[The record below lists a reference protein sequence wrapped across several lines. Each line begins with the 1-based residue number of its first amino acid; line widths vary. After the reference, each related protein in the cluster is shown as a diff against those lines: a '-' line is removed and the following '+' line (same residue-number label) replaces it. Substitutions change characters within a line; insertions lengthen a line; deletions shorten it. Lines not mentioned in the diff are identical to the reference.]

1 MPVPSLPQTRASG
14 CLAEPA
20 AMIRLALAT
29 ALVLS
34 LTGTALSDELT
45 VERLFDSPA
54 LEGETIK
61 GLKMAP
67 NGSRVTFL
75 RGKAS
80 DYERLDLWEYNI
92 KDGTTRLLFD
102 SDQLH
107 TGDEGLS
114 EEEEARRERLR
125 LSGSGIISYE
135 WSKDG
140 KKLAFPLAGDVY
152 TWDVGSKAGAVKVV
166 DTPQFETDVQ
176 FSPLGNYLSFIR
188 DQNLVVLDLRTGKE
202 TMLSKDGGG
211 TIKYGMAEFV
221 AQEEMK
227 RMTGYWWSDDESKV
241 ALIRVDES
249 PVAEAPRTE
258 IYAEEVKTVMQR
270 YPFAGT
276 PNVEV
281 QLGIVSLED
290 GVTKWVDLG
299 KDSDIYLPRVK
310 WTADSNLLSYQWQS
324 RDQKTLELRT
334 VSWPDLK
341 QKTLLRETSKTWLNL
356 HEDLR
361 FLKDKK
367 RFLWASERDGFR
379 HLYLHDMN
387 GKLLSQLTQ
396 GPWIVDKVEHFDEAT
411 GEVWFTGRQDTPLER
426 HLYAVK
432 PGEKVRR
439 VSRDAAHH
447 EVNFSEDGSHYVD
460 LLSTVTSP
468 PGVSLHGVDGTRL
481 TWLLENKVEEGH
493 PLAPYV
499 KDWIQPEFGEI
510 KAEDGTALHYRLY
523 KPEGFDDGGKHPVI
537 VYLYG
542 GPGAQRVTNSW
553 GSDTTFCQYM
563 AQQGYGV
570 FTLDNRGSTARGK
583 AFEDPIYHAM
593 GEVEVRDQVQG
604 VKFLRGLDWVDPDR
618 VGVHGSSYGGYMT
631 LMTMFKEPEYFK
643 AGAAGAPVTDWALY
657 DTHYTERFLG
667 DPKAPGEVYEK
678 SSVFPYANSL
688 KGPLLIYHGMADDN
702 VLFTHSTK
710 LYKHLQDN
718 NVPFMAMDYPGKK
731 HRFSGK
737 TTSMHRVN
745 TIRNFFDLAFGVRR

>member
-1 MPVPSLPQTRASG
+1 MK
-14 CLAEPA
+14 
-20 AMIRLALAT
+20 RLALAA
-29 ALVLS
+29 ALTLS
-34 LTGTALSDELT
+34 LTGSAFSDELT
-45 VERLFDSPA
+45 VERIFDSPA

-67 NGSRVTFL
+67 DGSRVTFL

-125 LSGSGIISYE
+125 LSGSGIVSYE

-152 TWDVGSKAGAVKVV
+152 TWDVGSKAGAVKAV

-276 PNVEV
+276 PNVKV
-281 QLGIVSLED
+281 QLGIVSLAD

-299 KDSDIYLPRVK
+299 KESDIYLPRVK
-310 WTADSNLLSYQWQS
+310 WTADSHLLSYQWQS

-334 VSWPDLK
+334 VSWPELK

-367 RFLWASERDGFR
+367 RFLWASERDGYR

-387 GKLLSQLTQ
+387 GKLLSQLTK
-396 GPWIVDKVEHFDEAT
+396 GPWIVDKVEHVDEAT

-439 VSRDAAHH
+439 VSRDPAHH
-447 EVNFSEDGSHYVD
+447 EVNFSKDGSHYVD

-468 PGVSLHGVDGTRL
+468 PGVSLHKVDGSRL

-493 PLAPYV
+493 PLAPYAAS
-499 KDWIQPEFGEI
+499 WIEPEFGEI

-523 KPEGFDDGGKHPVI
+523 KPEGFDDGEKHPVI

-604 VKFLRGLDWVDPDR
+604 VKFLRGLDWVDPDK

-667 DPKAPGEVYEK
+667 DPNAPGAVYEK
-678 SSVFPYANSL
+678 SSVFPYAISL

-745 TIRNFFDLAFGVRR
+745 TVRNFFDLAFGIKR